1 MIWLWCV
8 GLGVKL
14 WAGVSFALDWGHSLQ
29 HCWVAFTLC
38 VCIMFASLFED
49 FGASGEHV
57 EIVESEEFVGDPA
70 FGTATT
76 QIHKVCS

>member
-1 MIWLWCV
+1 
-8 GLGVKL
+8 
-14 WAGVSFALDWGHSLQ
+14 
-29 HCWVAFTLC
+29 
-38 VCIMFASLFED
+38 MFASLFED

>member
-1 MIWLWCV
+1 MEV
-8 GLGVKL
+8 STYRHLGVC
-14 WAGVSFALDWGHSLQ
+14 VYHVTYRHCCSL
-29 HCWVAFTLC
+29 F
-38 VCIMFASLFED
+38 LFED

-76 QIHKVCS
+76 QIHKV